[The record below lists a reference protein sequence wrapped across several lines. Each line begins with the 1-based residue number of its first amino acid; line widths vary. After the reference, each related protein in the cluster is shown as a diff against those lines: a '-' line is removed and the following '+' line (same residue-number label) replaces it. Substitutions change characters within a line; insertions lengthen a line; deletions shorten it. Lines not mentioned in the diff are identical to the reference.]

1 MYIKKYLHNRLLF
14 SIISVVL
21 IALGIIGSSYALFMD
36 VNTDVDAQVLTVGDL
51 QITFSSDP
59 SISIVDLDPMTDEDA
74 YEQTDNIYT
83 FTIQN
88 SGNVPYTYTISL
100 IDNDEYPSETLL
112 NPSFIRFDF
121 NNVGVRTLAD
131 IEDREIFKG
140 NLDVEQTKLFTLR
153 IWFGAPDLE
162 DIPNEALGSE
172 VRLKIVVDGKAG
184 IS

>member
-14 SIISVVL
+14 SIISVVI

-36 VNTDVDAQVLTVGDL
+36 IKTDVNAQVLTVGDL
-51 QITFSSDP
+51 QVTFTGGST
-59 SISIVDLDPMTDEDA
+59 ISIEDLDPMTDTEA
-74 YEQTDNIYT
+74 YNQTDNTYT

-88 SGNVPYTYTISL
+88 TGTVPYTYTISL

-121 NNVGVRTLAD
+121 NNVGAQTLGD

-140 NLDVEQTKLFTLR
+140 NLGVGQSKLFTFRLWVGGPN
-153 IWFGAPDLE
+153 IE
-162 DIPNEALGSE
+162 NMPNEALGSE
-172 VRLKIVVDGKAG
+172 VRLKIIVDGKAG